1 MSFYEALLSAL
12 QALNAHKQRAALT
25 MLGIIIGVAAVIA
38 MVAIGGGAR
47 QQVAAQI
54 RSLGANLLIVLPGNI
69 TLTGVRLG
77 SGASNTLTDL
87 DAEAIMRE
95 ISSVQTSAPTLR
107 PSVQIVAGS
116 QNWASFAFGIDL
128 GYFEA
133 REWEVEIGRSFT
145 PEEIQRG
152 GQVVILGWT
161 VVQNLFPGG
170 EDPVGQTIRLRN
182 VPMTVI
188 GIMAR
193 KGQSALGTDQ
203 DDAVF
208 VPLTTARSRLTGTNR
223 ANSRQ
228 VGSIMV
234 KVHEGEDLNAALEE
248 VRQLLRQRHRLQP
261 DQDDDFTI
269 RNLSEIAATREAS
282 ATTLAWLLAA
292 VAAVSLIVGGIG
304 IMNIMLVSVTERTR
318 EIGLRMAVGARPG
331 DIMRQF
337 LIEATVL
344 AAIGGIIGVIL
355 GVAAAEAVST
365 RAGWPLLIDPLIV
378 IGAVIFSGF
387 VGIFFGW
394 YPAWNASRLNPVEAL
409 RSA

>member
-1 MSFYEALLSAL
+1 MSLFEALLSAL
-12 QALNAHKQRAALT
+12 QALRAHKQRAALT

-47 QQVAAQI
+47 EQVARQI

-77 SGASNTLTDL
+77 SGASNTLTDS
-87 DAEAIMRE
+87 DAEAISRE
-95 ISSVQTSAPTLR
+95 VTSVQASAPTLR
-107 PSVQIVAGS
+107 TSVQIVAGS
-116 QNWASFAFGIDL
+116 QNWASFAFGVDL

-133 REWEVEIGRSFT
+133 REWEIELGRQFA
-145 PEEIQRG
+145 PEELQRG
-152 GQVVILGWT
+152 GQVVLLGWT
-161 VVQNLFPGG
+161 VVQNLFVAG
-170 EDPVGQTIRLRN
+170 EDPIGQVIRLRN

-188 GIMAR
+188 GVVAR

-223 ANSRQ
+223 ANARS

-234 KVHEGEDLNAALEE
+234 KVQEGEDLNRTLED

-282 ATTLAWLLAA
+282 ANTLALLLAA

-318 EIGLRMAVGARPG
+318 EIGLRMAVGAKRR
-331 DIMRQF
+331 DIMGQF

-344 AAIGGIIGVIL
+344 AAIGGIIGVLL
-355 GVAAAEAVST
+355 GIAAAEIVST
-365 RAGWPLLIDPLIV
+365 KAGWPLLIDPFTV
-378 IGAVIFSGF
+378 IGAVLFSGL

-394 YPAWNASRLNPVEAL
+394 YPAWHAARLDPVEAL

>member
-1 MSFYEALLSAL
+1 
-12 QALNAHKQRAALT
+12 
-25 MLGIIIGVAAVIA
+25 
-38 MVAIGGGAR
+38 
-47 QQVAAQI
+47 
-54 RSLGANLLIVLPGNI
+54 
-69 TLTGVRLG
+69 
-77 SGASNTLTDL
+77 
-87 DAEAIMRE
+87 MRE

-107 PSVQIVAGS
+107 PSVQIVADS
-116 QNWASFAFGIDL
+116 QNWASFAFGITE

-228 VGSIMV
+228 VGSIVV

-282 ATTLAWLLAA
+282 ANTLAWLLAA

-355 GVAAAEAVST
+355 GIGAAEAVST
-365 RAGWPLLIDPLIV
+365 KAGWPLLIDPLIV

>member
-1 MSFYEALLSAL
+1 MSLYEALLSAL
-12 QALNAHKQRAALT
+12 QALNAHKQRAGLT

-47 QQVAAQI
+47 EQVASQI

-77 SGASNTLTDL
+77 SGASNTLTDN
-87 DAEAIMRE
+87 DAEAVGRE
-95 ISSVQTSAPTLR
+95 INAVQASAPTLR
-107 PSVQIVAGS
+107 TSVQIVAGS
-116 QNWASFAFGIDL
+116 QNWASFAYGVDL

-133 REWEVEIGRSFT
+133 REWEVEIGRVFT
-145 PEEIQRG
+145 PEELQRG
-152 GQVVILGWT
+152 GQVVLLGQT
-161 VVQNLFPGG
+161 VAQNLFPLGG
-170 EDPVGQTIRLRN
+170 DPIGQVIRLRN
-182 VPMTVI
+182 VPMTVV
-188 GIMAR
+188 GVMAR

-203 DDAVF
+203 DDVTF
-208 VPLTTARSRLTGTNR
+208 VPLITARSRLTGTNR
-223 ANSRQ
+223 ANARS

-234 KVHEGEDLNAALEE
+234 KVHEGEDLDRALEE

-282 ATTLAWLLAA
+282 ANTLALLLAA

-318 EIGLRMAVGARPG
+318 EIGLRMAVGARPR
-331 DIMRQF
+331 DIMGQF
-337 LIEATVL
+337 LIEATML
-344 AAIGGIIGVIL
+344 AAIGGAIGVAL
-355 GVAAAEAVST
+355 GVGAAEIVS
-365 RAGWPLLIDPLIV
+365 AKANWPLLIDPVTI
-378 IGAVIFSGF
+378 IGAVVFSGL

-394 YPAWNASRLNPVEAL
+394 YPAWSASRLDPVEAL